1 MNRSIRRYTRLILIL
16 CLSIALALHVHA
28 DQWKMN
34 KKGNSRAA
42 NQRKSGYR
50 NKKIKLDRSRRSVNP
65 RTEYDLE
72 TGWGARRL
80 SSGPQDAC
88 TQWCGIFYFC
98 FSLHFSLIIPCPA
111 LFFDSLCYKRKEKW
125 YLDCSL
131 AEIDA
136 IPTGIP
142 VNTSRMWLS
151 GQGLTDIGV
160 TNFLPPLPRLRE
172 LLLNGNPITNI
183 SATAFQNVTGLK
195 MLLLHYTSIPILP
208 VGVFDNMRKLRYL
221 WVNNAE
227 VTTIEDGNIFSDLIK
242 LEELRLSGNNISS
255 FHSGQF
261 KALPAIRELKLM
273 DNNADLF
280 SGDLA
285 SSCCAL
291 CGVKQDSVEMNHFKN
306 ISALD
311 DSRRLIC
318 DYSNLNCKDSSNQD
332 INCGEGQYSYLVS
345 SASNLHS
352 LLRGIMTLILSLIA
366 SYHLTLE

>member
-88 TQWCGIFYFC
+88 TQC
-98 FSLHFSLIIPCPA
+98 
-111 LFFDSLCYKRKEKW
+111 LCYKRKEKW